1 MRDVFQ
7 YIYTGQARIDEVTLF
22 QTLMVSMAL
31 GLEQLSSFCEEY
43 LKLSL
48 SIHTACAYLD
58 ATLRQRPYLP
68 EIDGERLL
76 KYLMN
81 FISEHSPECIQ
92 TPAFLN
98 LSKEGITYL
107 VSSDYVSA
115 SCFPFVSLFTLCLGS
130 VFVGRSRHLSV
141 QPRLGQTPNGRDQA
155 DGRLER

>member
-7 YIYTGQARIDEVTLF
+7 YVYTGQARIEESTLF
-22 QTLMVSMAL
+22 QTLMVSLAL
-31 GLEQLSSFCEEY
+31 GLEQLSSYSEEY

-58 ATLRQRPYLP
+58 ETLRLKPYFP
-68 EIDGERLL
+68 EADAERLL
-76 KYLMN
+76 KYVMN

-107 VSSDYVSA
+107 VSSDYVSLNYFSFNFLKIYFA
-115 SCFPFVSLFTLCLGS
+115 QYSFLWMKLTSFDVALLGLNTK
-130 VFVGRSRHLSV
+130 R
-141 QPRLGQTPNGRDQA
+141 A
-155 DGRLER
+155 